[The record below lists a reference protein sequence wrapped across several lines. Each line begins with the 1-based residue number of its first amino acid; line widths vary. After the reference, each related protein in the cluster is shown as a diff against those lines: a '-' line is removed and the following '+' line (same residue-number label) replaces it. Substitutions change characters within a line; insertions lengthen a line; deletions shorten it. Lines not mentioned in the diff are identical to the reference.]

1 MGDPGSIPGSGRTG
15 GENGSPLQHSYLEN
29 SMDKGR
35 LVGYSPWGRKNSDMA
50 EQLTNLY
57 EASFQIKIFLINKK
71 ALLDFMF

>member
-1 MGDPGSIPGSGRTG
+1 
-15 GENGSPLQHSYLEN
+15 
-29 SMDKGR
+29 MDKGR